1 MRIALV
7 DDDPGALDDLFT
19 AITAQIGSQHIID
32 RYPSGEAFLAAWKAG
47 TYDLIL
53 LDIFIGQTTGIDLA
67 RKIRETDREV
77 RIVFGTSSNEFASE
91 SYEVTAC
98 YYLQKPF
105 RADGIRTML
114 DRLKLREMEL
124 FRTAQLPDGQSVILR
139 NILYADITA
148 RHVVFHNKNG
158 ADTES
163 KLPFSVIEPLLCAYP
178 YFFSPSKGI
187 VVNFYEVGA
196 RKDNVFILSDGSLIP
211 ISRRKAR
218 EITDAYASFCFENLR
233 KGGDA

>member
-91 SYEVTAC
+91 SYEVNAC
-98 YYLQKPF
+98 YYLLKPF
-105 RADGIRTML
+105 GRDKVKAML
-114 DRLKLREMEL
+114 DRLDLSEIEKNRAV
-124 FRTAQLPDGQSVILR
+124 TLPDGTGVVLR
-139 NILYADITA
+139 NIIYTDCAAHLITLHCKRNRNIMLRA
-148 RHVVFHNKNG
+148 
-158 ADTES
+158 S
-163 KLPFSVIEPLLCAYP
+163 FSEMEALLCEYP
-178 YFFSPSKGI
+178 YFFSPTKGMLI
-187 VVNFYEVGA
+187 NFYEVSARDGA
-196 RKDNVFILSDGSLIP
+196 MFKMSDGSLIP
-211 ISRRKAR
+211 ISRRRAG
-218 EITDAYASFCFENLR
+218 EVLEAYSSFCFAQLR
-233 KGGDA
+233 KEDT